1 MKVVLQCNLSTS
13 LVNKAM
19 HLLDFHVSTCLKPF
33 RVMKYEV
40 TVREG
45 NLIFDLMIPSLSMVI
60 CHNPGFYESLGHLRA
75 LMP

>member
-40 TVREG
+40 TARKGDLV
-45 NLIFDLMIPSLSMVI
+45 FDLMIPSLSMLNY
-60 CHNPGFYESLGHLRA
+60 HNPEFYICFGHLQA
-75 LMP
+75 LML